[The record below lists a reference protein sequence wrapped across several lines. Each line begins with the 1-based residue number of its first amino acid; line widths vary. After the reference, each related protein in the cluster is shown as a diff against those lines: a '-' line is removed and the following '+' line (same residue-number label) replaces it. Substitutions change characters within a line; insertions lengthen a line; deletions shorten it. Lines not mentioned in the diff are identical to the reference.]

1 MMFPGFFDAA
11 DRIVDK
17 RSWTRFTLE
26 MNDIYGV
33 VFQVFFGYAEMQDL
47 NIGFAAK
54 LQQ

>member
-1 MMFPGFFDAA
+1 MPPTEL
-11 DRIVDK
+11 
-17 RSWTRFTLE
+17 WTKEFELGFTLE